1 MFATTIM
8 MNIKEANMNI
18 GTLRQA
24 NGFWNTLTFT
34 GKMCRMR
41 SALTNHLS
49 EEGLKS
55 RIEDGLVLFEFDDN
69 HFCASFCMD
78 EGYPECEITYE
89 VEDEEYESLSL
100 QDKTYISD
108 KVNTDMEN
116 HCIVYTFNDSIKVT
130 TSLYLNGKKMMLKL
144 FSKHFQEITES
155 LDLTLHITK
164 SKIKNYNERKSRKI
178 GFTMDNYVQSE
189 DNTESVQI
197 AAKA

>member
-1 MFATTIM
+1 M
-8 MNIKEANMNI
+8 MNVKEANMKI
-18 GTLRQA
+18 GKLRQVT
-24 NGFWNTLTFT
+24 GFWNNLTFT
-34 GKMCRMR
+34 GNMRRMR
-41 SALTNHLS
+41 SALTNYLS

-69 HFCASFCMD
+69 HFCASFCID

-89 VEDEEYESLSL
+89 IEDEEYESLSL

-108 KVNTDMEN
+108 KVNTDMEK

-130 TSLYLNGKKMMLKL
+130 TSFYFTGKKMMLKL
-144 FSKHFQEITES
+144 FSKHFQELTES
-155 LDLTLHITK
+155 VDLTLHITK
-164 SKIKNYNERKSRKI
+164 SKIKNYNERNCRRI

-189 DNTESVQI
+189 DNNESVQI

>member
-1 MFATTIM
+1 M
-8 MNIKEANMNI
+8 KI
-18 GTLRQA
+18 GKLRQVS
-24 NGFWNTLTFT
+24 GFLNNLTFT
-34 GKMCRMR
+34 GNMCRMR
-41 SALTNHLS
+41 SALTNYLS

-130 TSLYLNGKKMMLKL
+130 TSFYFTGKKMMLKL

-164 SKIKNYNERKSRKI
+164 SKIKNHNERKSRKI

>member
-8 MNIKEANMNI
+8 MNIKEANMKI
-18 GTLRQA
+18 GKLRQV
-24 NGFWNTLTFT
+24 NGFWNNLTFT
-34 GKMCRMR
+34 GNMCRMR
-41 SALTNHLS
+41 SALTNYLS

-108 KVNTDMEN
+108 RVNTDMEN

-130 TSLYLNGKKMMLKL
+130 TSFYFTGKKMMLKL

-164 SKIKNYNERKSRKI
+164 SKIKNHNERKSRKI

-189 DNTESVQI
+189 DNIESVQI

>member
-1 MFATTIM
+1 MFATTTM
-8 MNIKEANMNI
+8 MNVKEANMKI
-18 GTLRQA
+18 GKLRQVT
-24 NGFWNTLTFT
+24 GFWNNLTFT
-34 GKMCRMR
+34 GNMRRMR
-41 SALTNHLS
+41 SALSNYLS

-55 RIEDGLVLFEFDDN
+55 RIEDGLVIFEFDDN
-69 HFCASFCMD
+69 HFCASFCID

-89 VEDEEYESLSL
+89 IEDEEYESLSL

-130 TSLYLNGKKMMLKL
+130 TSFYFTGKKMMLKL
-144 FSKHFQEITES
+144 FSKHFQELTES
-155 LDLTLHITK
+155 VDLTLHITK
-164 SKIKNYNERKSRKI
+164 SKIKNHNERNSRRI

-189 DNTESVQI
+189 DDNESVQI